1 MAEKI
6 KVTLE
11 VEPGKTY
18 TIKPLGEKLAE
29 AVPESGEV
37 DKKDLSVTGT
47 VTATINPLGADV
59 DVDVDF

>member
-29 AVPESGEV
+29 PAPESAGGDNEN
-37 DKKDLSVTGT
+37 LSVTGT
-47 VTATINPLGADV
+47 VTATVNPLGGDV

>member
-1 MAEKI
+1 MSEKI

-29 AVPESGEV
+29 KSVALEG
-37 DKKDLSVTGT
+37 DAAASVTGT
-47 VTATINPLGADV
+47 VTGSGSSV
-59 DVDVDF
+59 DVDGDIDF

>member
-1 MAEKI
+1 MSEKI

-29 AVPESGEV
+29 KSVAPEGEA
-37 DKKDLSVTGT
+37 SASATGT
-47 VTATINPLGADV
+47 VTGSENSV
-59 DVDVDF
+59 DVDVDIDF